1 VNCDSEEAAIVR
13 MDRTIGY
20 LNSVEDGPELI
31 TKPLAPF
38 GLLLSLSTILN
49 KLSAEFST
57 ESYSLL

>member
-20 LNSVEDGPELI
+20 LNSVEDGQELI
-31 TKPLAPF
+31 TKHLAPF
-38 GLLLSLSTILN
+38 CLLLSLSTILN